1 MTPSTPGFTRGEWYL
16 SYEAGGRPREQN
28 HGIGGAEHNHL
39 LADRPCAASSHGTSN
54 PRLGR
59 DAKAPNA
66 TAAVRDPGEL
76 GKSPARVVS
85 LVQGGAFPGRQPGP
99 RGHGPE
105 QRSGPGSRLCRVP
118 SWPGSRPA
126 WVHANTPRA
135 AASPDGSLNESLLL
149 FTFSLP
155 RHGLAFPTGVLMT
168 TASTAGLDLASS
180 PV

>member
-1 MTPSTPGFTRGEWYL
+1 MTPSTPGFVCGEWYL

-28 HGIGGAEHNHL
+28 HGIGGAERNHL

-85 LVQGGAFPGRQPGP
+85 LVQGRGATGRSSDRGP
-99 RGHGPE
+99 AAGSAESWVASRV
-105 QRSGPGSRLCRVP
+105 GSRQHP
-118 SWPGSRPA
+118 AGS
-126 WVHANTPRA
+126 
-135 AASPDGSLNESLLL
+135 G
-149 FTFSLP
+149 LP
-155 RHGLAFPTGVLMT
+155 RRLPERV
-168 TASTAGLDLASS
+168 S
-180 PV
+180 PPLHLQPSPARPRLPNGCPHDDGFNGGARSCLLPSLTSLCSKR